1 MYATTVPTPVGP
13 FSLVVVDDGVVAA
26 GFAADPA
33 DLEMP
38 TGPLTGAGD
47 LATAT
52 AALRAYFD
60 GDLHALDSVPVRRR
74 GGAFRVAAWDAMRRV
89 PPGQTVTYTE
99 LAAAAGNPR
108 AARAAGAACAQNLV
122 PLVVPCHRV
131 VRSDASLGGYYYGL
145 PVKRWLLAH
154 EGAA

>member
-1 MYATTVPTPVGP
+1 MHATTVPTPIGP
-13 FSLVVVDDGVVAA
+13 FSLVVAGGGVVAA

-38 TGPLTGAGD
+38 TGQLTGTGD
-47 LATAT
+47 LAAAT
-52 AALRAYFD
+52 AALRDYFD
-60 GDLHALDSVPVRRR
+60 GDLRALDSLPVRRK
-74 GGAFRVAAWDAMRRV
+74 GGAFMVAAWDAMRRV
-89 PPGQTVTYTE
+89 PPGRTVTYTE

-108 AARAAGAACAQNLV
+108 AARAAGAACAQNLA

-145 PVKRWLLAH
+145 SVKRWLLAH
-154 EGAA
+154 EGVA